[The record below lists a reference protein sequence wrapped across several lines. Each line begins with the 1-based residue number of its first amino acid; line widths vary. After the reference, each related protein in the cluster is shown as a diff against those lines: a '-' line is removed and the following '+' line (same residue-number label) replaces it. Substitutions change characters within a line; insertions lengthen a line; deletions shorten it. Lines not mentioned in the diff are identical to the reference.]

1 MAICNTKTIT
11 YHLFE
16 MFMSV
21 LLQEKM
27 CLRLC
32 YFDRLLLLFTEIMV
46 AILRKIK
53 IYSKKTNNKKNNL

>member
-1 MAICNTKTIT
+1 
-11 YHLFE
+11 

-53 IYSKKTNNKKNNL
+53 ICSKKTNNKKNNL